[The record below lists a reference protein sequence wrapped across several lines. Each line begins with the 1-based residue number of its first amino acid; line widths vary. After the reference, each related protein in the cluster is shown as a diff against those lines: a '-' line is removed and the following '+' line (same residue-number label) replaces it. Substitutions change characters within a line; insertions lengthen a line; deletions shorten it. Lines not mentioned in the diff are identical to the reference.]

1 MSNLIGALIGAM
13 IDRSDGDS
21 GIKGAVVGSLSQRL
35 LSTAIPFVATVAVG
49 WAITSWLKAGRE
61 TPSDQSV

>member
-1 MSNLIGALIGAM
+1 MSNLLGALVGAL

-35 LSTAIPFVATVAVG
+35 LSAAIPIVATVAVG
-49 WAITSWLKAGRE
+49 WAIASWLNIGRE
-61 TPSDQSV
+61 SAPDTSG